1 MANRKISGFK
11 ALTSPA
17 SGDLIP
23 IVDVSEAASTDKNK
37 SITFGTLFRTL
48 PDGSVGAPAVGFLSD
63 LGTSGIYRTAA
74 NEVAFSNNSVFT
86 GKFTT
91 AGFQLGTGTAAAQL
105 HLFSGDTTDQVII
118 ENTDTGL
125 DTAPDVVLYRNSA
138 SPAANDN
145 LGNIEFRGED
155 SAGNTHAYAQIF
167 AQISDPTDA
176 AEDGIL
182 DLIASNGGV
191 NGALVR
197 LLGGFVGINQSAPEF
212 SLHVGNEITGTAL
225 QVESDVDDP
234 ASAADIT
241 LYHHR
246 DGGAG
251 VAEDILSS
259 VFFRGNND
267 NATPAQFDYAGIEGS
282 IVDPTDTEEDGRLE
296 LQIAVA
302 GTLTPQLKIEPLS
315 VSFGNGQATAA
326 DVISTLNFE
335 GENDNA
341 TPETINYAAIE
352 ATIVDPTDGSEDGR
366 IRLQTQVAGTLSTQ
380 LDISGGTIGFF
391 GAAAAAQPAAIT
403 DITTTATTGA
413 LPAADDTNTIADAAS
428 PTNAELLQY
437 CVTLEAKL
445 ESALAALRTLG
456 LIAT

>member
-1 MANRKISGFK
+1 MASRKISDLS

-17 SGDLIP
+17 AGVLFP
-23 IVDVSEAASTDKNK
+23 VVDVSEAANVDKNK
-37 SITFGTLFRTL
+37 SIAFGTLFRTL
-48 PDGSVGAPAVGFLSD
+48 PDGTVGAPALGFLSD
-63 LGTSGIYRTAA
+63 VGTSGIYRTAA
-74 NEVAFSNNSVFT
+74 NEVAFTNNSVFT

-91 AGFQLGTGTAAAQL
+91 DGFQLGDGTAAAQL
-105 HLFSGDTTDQVII
+105 HLFSSDTTDQVII
-118 ENTDTGL
+118 ENTDAGL
-125 DTAPDVVLYRNSA
+125 DTAPDLVLYRNSA

-182 DLIASNGGV
+182 DLITSNGGI

-197 LLGGFVGINQSAPEF
+197 LLGSFVGINQSAPEF
-212 SLHVGNEITGTAL
+212 SLHVGNDITGTAL

-234 ASAADIT
+234 ASAADVT

-267 NATPAQFDYAGIEGS
+267 NATPAALDYAAIEGS

-341 TPETINYAAIE
+341 TPETVNYAAIE
-352 ATIVDPTDGSEDGR
+352 ATIVDPTDTAEVGR
-366 IRLQTQVAGTLSTQ
+366 LKFQVQTAGTLTTQ
-380 LDISGGTIGFF
+380 LEIDGDKIGFF
-391 GAAAAAQPAAIT
+391 GTAAAGQPSAIA
-403 DITTTATTGA
+403 DLSVTATTGT
-413 LPAADDTNTIADAAS
+413 LPTPDGSITIADAAS
-428 PTNAELLQY
+428 PTNAELLEY
-437 CVTLEAKL
+437 CAELEAKL

-456 LIAT
+456 LVAT